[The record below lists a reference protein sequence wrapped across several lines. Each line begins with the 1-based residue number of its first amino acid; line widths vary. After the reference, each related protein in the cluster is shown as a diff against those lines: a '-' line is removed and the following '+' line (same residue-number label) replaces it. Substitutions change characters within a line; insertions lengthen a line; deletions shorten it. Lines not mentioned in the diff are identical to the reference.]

1 MGGICDALTEMGDL
15 NRRTGDISIA
25 ADLIEQSIVLA
36 RQLGDDLRLAWSV
49 FALGRVETERGNY
62 APAIKLY
69 EQAQVLARQRG
80 DECQVLEL
88 QIWLVVNLASSG
100 RAPEAAIRIH
110 SISTDVLRISNQSLS
125 SNMLAAHAVVC
136 AALGDAERAARLL
149 GAHWAHYAKTGMPVE
164 PIGEE
169 AWLQRTGLATARDTL
184 GRQSWERALNVGAGY
199 TLEEALADAEQATA
213 PD

>member
-1 MGGICDALTEMGDL
+1 MGDL
-15 NRRTGDISIA
+15 NRRTGDVSVA

-36 RQLGDDLRLAWSV
+36 GHSVTSSGWHGQFSRSVGGIRARRLS
-49 FALGRVETERGNY
+49 L
-62 APAIKLY
+62 PAIKLY

-88 QIWLVVNLASSG
+88 ETWLAVNLASSG
-100 RAPEAAIRIH
+100 RAPEAAIRLH

-125 SNMLAAHAVVC
+125 SNMLAAHAAVC

-169 AWLQRTGLATARDTL
+169 RAWLQRTGLATARDTL